1 MKIDRSLKLT
11 LRFGHAGH
19 MIDMAVCE
27 ENMFDVEV
35 LRPHDLQES
44 TYLIARIYDDR
55 LSSLLAP

>member
-1 MKIDRSLKLT
+1 
-11 LRFGHAGH
+11 